1 MAQEADSPVTQSD
14 ESLTEAVRSGDADA
28 FRVLFERHRP
38 FAERLAQ
45 SYAPD
50 SDADDDVAEV
60 FLAIYTRLR
69 SGTGPTDDF
78 RAYLRRVIVNESIDR
93 YRHADRTFVDENI
106 EDRLEPSPDH
116 TGPWFESTT
125 IVRAYRS
132 LPAHWQRVLWQVD
145 VEGQPVR
152 DVARS
157 EGTSPARL
165 SKTAYRARR
174 ALRAAYLAEC
184 LRPLQTTDA
193 ACRNVRRL
201 LPDDVRGAVTRRQG
215 ERVQHHLDECREC
228 REVRA
233 ELVRLDQQLE
243 AWFLPAAAGV
253 GGLGLATT
261 GAATTGTVTA
271 GIAGVA
277 TLPVIGL
284 VTAGVLTGGLIA
296 GGLIADGVT
305 AGGIAT
311 TSPEAKRSTPF
322 ADHLRSPTFTA
333 AAADSPDRAEGTAR
347 DSSARA
353 GSPTAPSEENQ
364 PAETASPAGRDTDWL
379 GDAPRVGDRV
389 SVGTDAP
396 YRARSIRHET
406 EVTRGEERELPPLPG
421 NAAPGTTV
429 WEREYSEVTVNRYF
443 VESVYDDEADR
454 WEILCD
460 GTRQERTMRSVV
472 EETVTTRHRAGYRV
486 ASDGSRVPVR
496 QAEVIDRS
504 VVVEAVLGNPPM
516 LCPPDPE
523 DDAADDSV
531 SGAPVAAELPEAD
544 QDKPADHHDHGEDDQ
559 PLEPVGVGLDPM
571 PLSPELVAGDHE
583 DGVPD
588 QAADRG
594 EQEE

>member
-50 SDADDDVAEV
+50 SDADDVVAEV

-69 SGTGPTDDF
+69 AGTGPTDDF

-93 YRHADRTFVDENI
+93 YRHADRTFADENI

-174 ALRAAYLAEC
+174 ALRAAYLTEC

-243 AWFLPAAAGV
+243 AWFLPAAAGAGAGGV
-253 GGLGLATT
+253 GLTIV
-261 GAATTGTVTA
+261 GAATTSMA
-271 GIAGVA
+271 GFV
-277 TLPVIGL
+277 TLPLIGV
-284 VTAGVLTGGLIA
+284 VTAGVIA
-296 GGLIADGVT
+296 GGAI
-305 AGGIAT
+305 AGGAIAGGP
-311 TSPEAKRSTPF
+311 SKPNEAKAESNAAMSDERLPSAPTPSVDTSRSG
-322 ADHLRSPTFTA
+322 RQ
-333 AAADSPDRAEGTAR
+333 AETER
-347 DSSARA
+347 NVA
-353 GSPTAPSEENQ
+353 GPTAPPEEDRPGDTGP
-364 PAETASPAGRDTDWL
+364 PALDDSNWMKK
-379 GDAPRVGDRV
+379 APQVGDRIYG
-389 SVGTDAP
+389 GTTDP
-396 YRARSIRHET
+396 YRARNVARET
-406 EVTRGEERELPPLPG
+406 EVTRGEERELPPESG
-421 NAAPGTTV
+421 QTRPGTTV
-429 WEREYSEVTVNRYF
+429 WEREYEEVTVERHIVDLVIDN
-443 VESVYDDEADR
+443 EEDR
-454 WEILCD
+454 WEIMCD
-460 GTRQERTMRSVV
+460 GSRRERTMRAIA
-472 EETVTTRHRAGYRV
+472 ETTVTIRHRIGYRIEP
-486 ASDGSRVPVR
+486 DGSRVAVR
-496 QAEVIDRS
+496 EAKEIDRS
-504 VVVEAVLGNPPM
+504 FSLGTVLGNPPVE
-516 LCPPDPE
+516 CAPEPPPATGRAASALSAAVPVELAD
-523 DDAADDSV
+523 ADDH
-531 SGAPVAAELPEAD
+531 E
-544 QDKPADHHDHGEDDQ
+544 PAHHHDHGEDDQ